1 MNIYRFLTN
10 RPACFK
16 PELPVL
22 RPGLFAIALVAGPL
36 LLYSTHSTI
45 RSTIVAFG
53 DFFKKIGQ
61 AVADTTKGAVK
72 GVVNIAKKA
81 SASLVASVKPMARLL
96 RNGLDFLV
104 GHKIDAEKADKIRDT
119 LIQADVSPRM
129 ADDLVEKLQEAYK
142 DREIKSTNEVMTFL
156 KEHLKKDFPPQNSAP
171 NWAPRGTPTV
181 ILIVGVNGSG
191 KTTSIAKLAHR
202 FKGEGKTVLLAPA
215 DTFRA
220 AAVIQLVTWAERVG
234 VDYIPSKQDQ
244 DPSSVAYQAVE
255 KALAKSI
262 DIVIVDTAGRLDNKK
277 NLMDEL
283 EKITRVIKKK
293 CPTAPQEVLLVL
305 DGNTGQTAVR
315 QAKNFERTAGVTGL
329 IVTKLDGTAKG
340 GAVISMRAEVD
351 LPVKWIGLGEK
362 MTDLEPFDAEVF
374 VDEIFSE
381 EDTAPQ

>member
-1 MNIYRFLTN
+1 M
-10 RPACFK
+10 
-16 PELPVL
+16 
-22 RPGLFAIALVAGPL
+22 ALGN
-36 LLYSTHSTI
+36 
-45 RSTIVAFG
+45 
-53 DFFKKIGQ
+53 FFKKIGQ
-61 AVADTTKGAVK
+61 AVSSTTQAVA
-72 GVVNIAKKA
+72 NLAKKA
-81 SASLVASVKPMARLL
+81 SASLVASVKPMTKLL

-104 GHKIDAEKADKIRDT
+104 GRKIDNEAADRIRDT

-129 ADDLVEKLQEAYK
+129 ADDLVEKLQTAYS
-142 DREIKSTNEVMTFL
+142 DREIKSTDEVMLFL
-156 KEHLKKDFPPQNSAP
+156 KDHLKKSFPPQSSQAIWGP
-171 NWAPRGTPTV
+171 AGTPTV

-202 FKGEGKTVLLAPA
+202 FKSEGKSVLLAPA

-220 AAVIQLVTWAERVG
+220 AAVHQLVTWADRVG
-234 VDYIPSKQDQ
+234 VDYIPAKQEQ

-255 KALAKSI
+255 KALAKNI
-262 DIVIVDTAGRLDNKK
+262 DVVIVDTAGRLDNKK

-293 CPTAPQEVLLVL
+293 LPSAPHEVLLVL

-329 IVTKLDGTAKG
+329 IITKLDGTAKG

-362 MTDLEPFDAEVF
+362 MTDLEPFDADVF
-374 VDEIFSE
+374 VDEIFNTE
-381 EDTAPQ
+381 ETA

>member
-1 MNIYRFLTN
+1 M
-10 RPACFK
+10 
-16 PELPVL
+16 
-22 RPGLFAIALVAGPL
+22 ALGN
-36 LLYSTHSTI
+36 
-45 RSTIVAFG
+45 
-53 DFFKKIGQ
+53 FFKKIGQ
-61 AVADTTKGAVK
+61 AVANTTQAVTSS
-72 GVVNIAKKA
+72 VANIAKKA
-81 SASLVASVKPMARLL
+81 SATLVASVKPMSRLL

-104 GHKIDAEKADKIRDT
+104 GRKIDAEAADRIRDT
-119 LIQADVSPRM
+119 LIQADVSPRI
-129 ADDLVEKLQEAYK
+129 ADDLVEKLHDAYK

-156 KEHLKKDFPPQNSAP
+156 KEHLKRDFPPLNSAS

-202 FKGEGKTVLLAPA
+202 FKAEGMSVLLAPA

-220 AAVIQLVTWAERVG
+220 AAVHQLITWAERVG

-255 KALAKSI
+255 KALAKNI
-262 DIVIVDTAGRLDNKK
+262 DVVIVDTAGRLDNKK

-283 EKITRVIKKK
+283 EKITREIKKNL
-293 CPTAPQEVLLVL
+293 PSAPHEVLLVL

-315 QAKNFERTAGVTGL
+315 QAKNFEKTAGVTGL

-362 MTDLEPFDAEVF
+362 MTDLEPFDADVF
-374 VDEIFSE
+374 VDEIFNTE
-381 EDTAPQ
+381 EEAPQE

>member
-1 MNIYRFLTN
+1 M
-10 RPACFK
+10 
-16 PELPVL
+16 
-22 RPGLFAIALVAGPL
+22 ALGN
-36 LLYSTHSTI
+36 
-45 RSTIVAFG
+45 
-53 DFFKKIGQ
+53 FFKKIGKAVASTTQ
-61 AVADTTKGAVK
+61 AVTSSVT
-72 GVVNIAKKA
+72 NIAKKA
-81 SASLVASVKPMARLL
+81 SATLVASVKPMSRLL

-104 GHKIDAEKADKIRDT
+104 GRKIDAEAADRIRDT
-119 LIQADVSPRM
+119 LIQADVSPRI
-129 ADDLVEKLQEAYK
+129 AEDLVEKLHDAYK

-156 KEHLKKDFPPQNSAP
+156 KEHLKRDFPPLNSAS

-202 FKGEGKTVLLAPA
+202 FKAEGMSVLLAPA

-220 AAVIQLVTWAERVG
+220 AAVHQLITWAERVG

-255 KALAKSI
+255 KALAKNI
-262 DIVIVDTAGRLDNKK
+262 DVVIVDTAGRLDNKK

-283 EKITRVIKKK
+283 EKITRVIKKNL
-293 CPTAPQEVLLVL
+293 PSAPHEVLLVL

-315 QAKNFERTAGVTGL
+315 QAKNFEKTAGVTGL

-362 MTDLEPFDAEVF
+362 MTDLEPFDADVF
-374 VDEIFSE
+374 VDEIFNTE
-381 EDTAPQ
+381 EEAPQE